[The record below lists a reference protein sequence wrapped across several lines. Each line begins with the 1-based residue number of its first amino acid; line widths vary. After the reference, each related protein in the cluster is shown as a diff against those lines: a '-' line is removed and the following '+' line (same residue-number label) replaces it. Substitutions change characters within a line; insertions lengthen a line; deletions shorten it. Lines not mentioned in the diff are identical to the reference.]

1 MESTEDQIRQGILAS
16 SVVHFDETG
25 LRQQGKLHWLHTAST
40 ERLTYYGLHA
50 RRGKEA
56 MNELGILPNYTG
68 CAVHDHWK
76 SYFTFSCDHSLCNAH
91 HLRELTYLAEQEQQ
105 GWATSMIELLLEAK
119 ETCEA
124 TSENRLAENSA
135 ELTSIRVRYD
145 ALIAKGLAQN
155 LPPSET
161 SERKKRG
168 RRKQSKAKNLLDRLR
183 DFKTEVLAFLT
194 HPLIPFDNNQGE
206 RDIRM
211 AKLKQKI
218 SGCFR
223 SENGGQFFSRIRGYV
238 STLRKNNLK
247 ILNGIQSAFNHS
259 PTLPARILAAE

>member
-1 MESTEDQIRQGILAS
+1 MIS
-16 SVVHFDETG
+16 
-25 LRQQGKLHWLHTAST
+25 
-40 ERLTYYGLHA
+40 
-50 RRGKEA
+50 
-56 MNELGILPNYTG
+56 LGILENYTG

-76 SYFTFSCDHSLCNAH
+76 SYFAFSCDHSLCNAH

-105 GWATSMIELLLEAK
+105 GWAASMIELLLEAK

-124 TSENRLAENSA
+124 TSGNCLAEDSA
-135 ELTSIRVRYD
+135 ELASIRVRYD

-155 LPPSET
+155 LPPPQRLEQ
-161 SERKKRG
+161 KKRG

-183 DFKTEVLAFLT
+183 DFQAETLAFLT
-194 HPLIPFDNNQGE
+194 HRMIPFDNNLGE

-223 SENGGQFFSRIRGYV
+223 GENGGDIFSRIRGYV

-247 ILNGIQSAFNHS
+247 ILDGIQSAFNQS
-259 PTLPARILAAE
+259 PNLPAQILAAE